1 MTIRYKIIHG
11 DNSDYYMVTIADH
24 LIHGDHY
31 DLYIYIHTYLH
42 KYFLERTGLK
52 YNNILIYFVSSGM
65 LSTQNLNIYIREKFR

>member
-1 MTIRYKIIHG
+1 M
-11 DNSDYYMVTIADH
+11 TIADH

-31 DLYIYIHTYLH
+31 DLYIYIYIHTYLH